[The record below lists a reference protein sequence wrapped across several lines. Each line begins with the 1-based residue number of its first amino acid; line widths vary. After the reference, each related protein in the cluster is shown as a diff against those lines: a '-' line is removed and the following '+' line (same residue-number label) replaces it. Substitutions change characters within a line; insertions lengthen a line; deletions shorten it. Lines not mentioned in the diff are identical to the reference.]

1 MFKNERLVVFGLLIF
16 LIISVSG
23 CKSQF
28 DKLIASNNTAKKY
41 QEALRLY
48 NKKDYTK
55 ASLLFDNLMTKY
67 KGMAEAED
75 LAYYYA
81 YTNYYLRDYITA
93 RYQFKVFADTYPSS
107 DKAEECRFM
116 SAYCFYMDSPNET
129 LDQTNTVKAI
139 EALQLFINL
148 YPKGERVAEASK
160 LITDLRDK
168 LETKSFLNA
177 KLYLDIGATDITYYR
192 ASVIAFK
199 NSLRDYPDTKYGEE
213 IEYLIIKAQYL
224 YAKNSLEARQP
235 ERFTEAIALYNEFI
249 QDYPKSKYTDEANDL
264 KKAAERGIV
273 EAKKTLASQRPIKR
287 DTIKSEVK

>member
-1 MFKNERLVVFGLLIF
+1 MFKNKHLIVSALLIC
-16 LIISVSG
+16 LMISVSG

-28 DKLIASNNTAKKY
+28 DKLLASNNTAKKY

-93 RYQFKVFADTYPSS
+93 RYQFKIFADTYPGS

-129 LDQTNTVKAI
+129 LDQTNTIKAI

-148 YPKGERVAEASK
+148 YPNGERVAEASK

-199 NSLRDYPDTKYGEE
+199 NCLRDYPDTKYAEE
-213 IEYLIIKAQYL
+213 IEYLVIKAQYL
-224 YAKNSLEARQP
+224 YAKNSLDVRQP

-249 QDYPKSKYTDEANDL
+249 QDYPNSKYVSDANNL

-273 EAKKTLASQRPIKR
+273 EAKKTLASQPVVKK
-287 DTIKSEVK
+287 DTIKAEVK